1 MVEQVVGL
9 EFIVTGATEATAAI
23 KRMAD
28 SQAQLTGSISKS
40 LGITQRVEN
49 EVRKLAK
56 SYTDGSLNLNQYT
69 KAVSQT
75 ANAYGVFIGSNKRAR
90 SDVAALSTAMVAEAN
105 AQKQSTQAK
114 TAAAAVIK
122 AESQALKDYRQARR
136 DATAENKRYNA
147 ESKATAQAARAVT
160 QQEERLRLKYVQ
172 GHAAM
177 EIYSRELNDLA
188 MARKGDIIS
197 ADQQQQAVAELN
209 MAMAK
214 GTGAFAGVGT
224 AAQVGGRRMN
234 SFGMLTQQAG
244 YQLGDFAV
252 QVQGGTNPMVAFGQ
266 QATQMI
272 GAFNLLPKATL
283 MATVG
288 IGVLRISVV
297 ALIASL
303 GVIIPVLTAIGAY
316 FMRTNAEA
324 KEAASG
330 VDTLEDKINSLK
342 DSLVDYTNAQAAL
355 TSGVSLD
362 EYFAITNLDKVS
374 DELKKAKDDL
384 ANLTISEGLAGA
396 LLGALPFIGDNVGVQ
411 AEIDAYNAAVEKV
424 KAAEEVLANLRLKQA
439 DERFKNFDKERVEL
453 EEQLAMA
460 QEIARFGEDSN
471 QVAKLALEQRIAA
484 FDRNIDQQLAA
495 NQLAVDQGIILKEVN
510 AEIAKTEFATE
521 EIERNQDLIKSGAEV
536 LNTVWSN
543 LKAIVSD
550 AADDAGRFAD
560 NLVLGQGYLDAAV
573 RSGVSSGAI
582 PPQALQDLPQTPA
595 QKAMERI
602 LDQRRRDARRPD
614 APDTPSGG
622 GASNVVDI
630 TAILDAR
637 RQQIEQE
644 RVLLGLSGQQREA
657 QAIYFDLLK
666 QNEDAVN
673 GLKDTELMRAANV
686 LAAEQEKNRVI
697 EEGLKR
703 QQDISNLLES
713 SMERAFMSIVDG
725 TMSVKDAFKAM
736 ASDIIKELYRIFV
749 VKQITGM
756 IANAIFPGSG
766 ALVTNANGN
775 AFSNGNVVPFANGGV
790 VGSPTTFPMA
800 GGKTGL
806 MGEAG
811 PEAIMPL
818 KRGKDGKL
826 GVAADGGGAVTVNN
840 YFTVQANGDDSVKR
854 IVRQQIPQ
862 IAEATKA
869 AVVDA
874 KRRGG
879 SYGRAF
885 G

>member
-136 DATAENKRYNA
+136 DATAENQRYNA
-147 ESKATAQAARAVT
+147 EAKATAQAARAVT